1 MNRWLRPA
9 LLLFLILNLFAVPP
23 LLAQD
28 EATPTPPPEATS
40 EPLVPKIH
48 VVASGETLTTIA
60 ALYDVTIDEIMFL
73 NNLSNADAIYEG
85 QELVI
90 PGAEGDRIPAFYTVQ
105 VGEQLADVA
114 QRYNTDVEAIVA
126 LNSLVSSQLVAGQRI
141 GLLSG
146 SGSTEP
152 LPLTGRFHVV
162 TVDETLLSVSMI
174 YGLQPAELAAAN
186 HLAEP
191 AVVFPGQRLLIPDA
205 ETSYQPL
212 AGYWESVEIS
222 PLPLVPGEAVKIEV
236 TNALDGEPTGQ
247 LGEQPLRFSQTESG
261 WLAIVGIDPYAPVG
275 YYDLELAGSGS
286 RPWPTLRET
295 VLVEPFDYGT
305 QAIVVPDTL
314 SDILDL
320 DLRAAE
326 DAYLAPFF
334 DQYSGPPRWDGPFQY
349 PSTTQQTTSPY
360 GVLRSYNGGPYLI
373 YHSGIDFP
381 VPTGGVVFAPAP
393 GTVVFAEELRVRG
406 NMIILDHGGG
416 VMSAYFHLSRIDV
429 AVGDDVPAGAQIGLV
444 GNTGLSSGAH
454 LHWDIRVNNVPV
466 NPLQWLSDWV
476 P

>member
-60 ALYDVTIDEIMFL
+60 ALYDVTIEEIMFL

-105 VGEQLADVA
+105 VGERLADVA

-162 TVDETLLSVSMI
+162 TLDETLLSVSMI

-191 AVVFPGQRLLIPDA
+191 AVVFPGQRL
-205 ETSYQPL
+205 
-212 AGYWESVEIS
+212 
-222 PLPLVPGEAVKIEV
+222 
-236 TNALDGEPTGQ
+236 
-247 LGEQPLRFSQTESG
+247 
-261 WLAIVGIDPYAPVG
+261 
-275 YYDLELAGSGS
+275 
-286 RPWPTLRET
+286 
-295 VLVEPFDYGT
+295 
-305 QAIVVPDTL
+305 
-314 SDILDL
+314 
-320 DLRAAE
+320 
-326 DAYLAPFF
+326 
-334 DQYSGPPRWDGPFQY
+334 
-349 PSTTQQTTSPY
+349 
-360 GVLRSYNGGPYLI
+360 
-373 YHSGIDFP
+373 
-381 VPTGGVVFAPAP
+381 
-393 GTVVFAEELRVRG
+393 
-406 NMIILDHGGG
+406 
-416 VMSAYFHLSRIDV
+416 
-429 AVGDDVPAGAQIGLV
+429 
-444 GNTGLSSGAH
+444 
-454 LHWDIRVNNVPV
+454 
-466 NPLQWLSDWV
+466 
-476 P
+476 